1 MRVLLIGHRNP
12 WRMEAAVQRALRR
25 AGHTTLLFDDRRW
38 KRHVGWRLTQRLA
51 LRAARRFQPDF
62 VFLSKCLALDPE
74 TVAAIVRDRP
84 NAMWYHDPHSY
95 RGVASGQSA
104 HVLSIGR
111 LTETFYV
118 TGFAAEWRALG
129 LPAKFLPAAGDAS
142 IVPVRPESRYQC
154 DVAFIGS
161 ADDGPRAEFIM
172 RLAARLPLHVW
183 GPGWESRRS
192 HFAGGGSFI
201 KGHAFAAVCA
211 SAKVTLGIHAVDPV
225 AEASA
230 DGYTSDRTWM
240 VFLAGACY
248 VASGTTGL
256 GRLVLDGEQCALYR
270 DADDCV
276 EHVEAC
282 LADDGLRS
290 RFRTNAERFARE
302 FHTYDQR
309 IGTLLTGS
317 EWINPLYSGV
327 AVTPNVQP

>member
-1 MRVLLIGHRNP
+1 M
-12 WRMEAAVQRALRR
+12 QRALRR

-38 KRHVGWRLTQRLA
+38 KRHIGWRWTQRMA
-51 LRAARRFQPDF
+51 LRAAERFRPDF
-62 VFLSKCLALDPE
+62 VFLSKCLALYPE

-104 HVLSIGR
+104 HVLSIAR
-111 LTETFYV
+111 LSQTFYV

-142 IVPVRPESRYQC
+142 IVPVAPQSRYAC

-172 RLAARLPLHVW
+172 RLAERVPLHVW
-183 GPGWESRRS
+183 GPGWDSRRS
-192 HFAGGGSFI
+192 RFAGGGSFI
-201 KGHAFAAVCA
+201 KGRAFAAACA
-211 SAKVTLGIHAVDPV
+211 SAKVMLGIHAVDPV

-256 GRLVLDGEQCALYR
+256 GRLVRDGEHCALYD
-270 DADDCV
+270 DADSCV
-276 EHVEAC
+276 ELVRHYV
-282 LADDGLRS
+282 ADADGRARLR
-290 RFRTNAERFARE
+290 TQAEQFARNY
-302 FHTYDQR
+302 HTYDQR
-309 IGTLLTGS
+309 IATLLAGS
-317 EWINPLYSGV
+317 EWANPLLYSDS
-327 AVTPNVQP
+327 AVSPMSNP